1 MRLARIESHG
11 LSSECVG
18 TEHILIG
25 LRVEDSGFAAGS
37 LRQAGVAAGDL
48 RNIVIKGGRKVES
61 PPPIG
66 RIPFSDLAKKAL
78 EMAFAEAEEMRH
90 NYIGTEHLLL
100 GILDDV
106 ENNASKILVQL
117 GYDIELIKQELY
129 EIVGE
134 AVVQSRDEEEEEEE
148 VVSGSSTKQQK
159 GRGSKKALAQFG
171 RDLTKLAAENKL
183 DPVIGREDEIERIN
197 LILARRT
204 KNNPLLLGE
213 PGVGK
218 TAIIE
223 GIAQRI
229 ASGDCP
235 ESILK
240 HRLIAL
246 DLTAMVAGT
255 KYRGQFEERIKA
267 VIKEAMNEDIILFID
282 EMHTLV
288 GAGAAEG
295 AIDAANVLKPALS
308 RGEIKCIGATT
319 LDEYRK
325 YLEKDKA
332 LARRFQKVV
341 IEPPSRDDTVRILKG
356 LQSRY
361 EKHHRVK
368 YHPDAIVAAV
378 DLADR
383 YITTRFLPDK
393 AIDVI
398 DEAGARKVLEL
409 YRPKELLESEARL
422 GVLKISQKEAI
433 ASQDFET
440 AASYRDDIVTLSDQI
455 NRLRIRWKKLRSN
468 RENVFVS
475 KELIAYTVAKITGIP
490 VDSITTSESDRL
502 LALESELDKMVI
514 GQKAAKEILAKSLRR
529 TRAGLGDP
537 KRPIGCF
544 LFLGPTGVGKTL
556 LVKAMA
562 KSIFGDVDSLISL
575 DMSEY
580 MEKHNV
586 SRLVGAPPGY
596 VGYEEGGQLT
606 EAVRRKPYS
615 IVLFDEIEKAHS
627 EIYNTLLQIMEEG
640 KLTDSMGR
648 VVDFRHCIIVL
659 TSNVG
664 SDAIKNKAPLGFG
677 GSSTTD
683 EEIEKQLELEL
694 TKTFKPEFLNRLD
707 AKVIFKQL
715 TKEELNEVLN
725 LELNKVAGR
734 LEAQKREFEL
744 TKEAREFLLDKGW
757 HPEFGARPLRR
768 AVERYVENLFAEE
781 ILKGNF
787 EENTAIMVD
796 KVGDEENLY
805 LVM

>member
-1 MRLARIESHG
+1 MRLARIESHN
-11 LSSECVG
+11 LSSDSVG

-25 LRVEDSGFAAGS
+25 LRLEDAGFAAGT
-37 LRQAGVAAGDL
+37 LRQAGVKIEDL
-48 RNIVIKGGRKVES
+48 KNIIINGSKKASR

-66 RIPFSDLAKKAL
+66 RMPFSEMAKKAL

-100 GILDDV
+100 GILDDS
-106 ENNASKILVQL
+106 ENNASKILIQL
-117 GYDIELIKQELY
+117 GHDIDLIKQELY

-134 AVVQSRDEEEEEEE
+134 AVVQSEAEEEEE
-148 VVSGSSTKQQK
+148 VVSGAISKQQK
-159 GRGSKKALAQFG
+159 GKSAGKALSQFG
-171 RDLTKLAAENKL
+171 RDLTKLASSKKL
-183 DPVIGREDEIERIN
+183 DPVIGREEEIDRIT

-204 KNNPLLLGE
+204 KNNPILLGE

-229 ASGDCP
+229 ASGKAP
-235 ESILK
+235 ESILDHK
-240 HRLIAL
+240 LIAL

-267 VIKEAMNEDIILFID
+267 VLKEVINKNIILFID
-282 EMHTLV
+282 EIHTLV

-332 LARRFQKVV
+332 LARRFQKVT
-341 IEPPSRDDTVRILKG
+341 IEPPSRSDTVQILRG

-361 EKHHRVK
+361 EKHHKVE
-368 YHPDAIVAAV
+368 YEPEAIVAAV
-378 DLADR
+378 ELSDR
-383 YITTRFLPDK
+383 YITNRFLPDK

-398 DEAGARKVLEL
+398 DEAGARKVLDL
-409 YRPKELLESEARL
+409 YRPKDLRESEDK
-422 GVLKISQKEAI
+422 LKDLKRSQEEAI
-433 ASQDFET
+433 ASQDFEG
-440 AASYRDDIVTLSDQI
+440 AAAYRDDIIKLSDHI
-455 NRLRIRWKKLRSN
+455 NRLKIRWKKIRTK
-468 RENVFVS
+468 REHNKVDKDLV
-475 KELIAYTVAKITGIP
+475 AQTVAKMTGIP
-490 VDSITTSESDRL
+490 VDNISASESDKL
-502 LALESELDKMVI
+502 LALETDLDKTVI
-514 GQKAAKEILAKSLRR
+514 GQQAAKEVLAKSLRR
-529 TRAGLGDP
+529 ARAGLGDP
-537 KRPIGCF
+537 TRPTGCF

-562 KSIFGDVDSLISL
+562 KSMFGSEDALIPL

-627 EIYNTLLQIMEEG
+627 EVFNTLLQIMEEG
-640 KLTDSMGR
+640 KLTDSLGR
-648 VVDFRHCIIVL
+648 RVDFRNCIIVL

-677 GSSTTD
+677 GSSTAD
-683 EEIEKQLELEL
+683 EDIAKQLESEL
-694 TKTFKPEFLNRLD
+694 SRTFKPEFLNRLD
-707 AKVIFKQL
+707 GKIIFKQL
-715 TKEELNEVLN
+715 TKEELQKVLD
-725 LELNKVAGR
+725 LELAKISARLKVKG
-734 LEAQKREFEL
+734 REFEL
-744 TKEAREFLLDKGW
+744 TEAARDFLLSKGW
-757 HPEFGARPLRR
+757 NPEFGARPLRR
-768 AVERYVENLFAEE
+768 SVENYVEDLFAEE
-781 ILKGNF
+781 ILKNNF
-787 EENTAIMVD
+787 PENTAMMVD
-796 KVGDEENLY
+796 KSDNEENLC
-805 LVM
+805 LV

>member
-1 MRLARIESHG
+1 MRLARLESHS
-11 LSSECVG
+11 LSSESVG

-25 LRVEDSGFAAGS
+25 LRSEDSGFAAGA
-37 LRQAGVAAGDL
+37 LRQAGVKAENL
-48 RNIVIKGGRKVES
+48 RNVVITGSKKASS

-66 RIPFSDLAKKAL
+66 RIPFSDMAKKAL

-100 GILDDV
+100 GILDDS
-106 ENNASKILVQL
+106 ENNASKILIQL
-117 GYDIELIKQELY
+117 GHDIDLIKQELY
-129 EIVGE
+129 EMSGE
-134 AVVQSRDEEEEEEE
+134 AIVQTEVEEEEE
-148 VVSGSSTKQQK
+148 VVSGAITKQQK
-159 GRGSKKALAQFG
+159 GKGSKKALSQFG
-171 RDLTKLAAENKL
+171 RDLTKLAEAKKL
-183 DPVIGREDEIERIN
+183 DPVIGRADEIERIT

-204 KNNPLLLGE
+204 KNNPVLLGE

-223 GIAQRI
+223 GIAQSI
-229 ASGDCP
+229 AEGKAPDS
-235 ESILK
+235 LLN

-267 VIKEAMNEDIILFID
+267 VLKEVINEKIILFID
-282 EMHTLV
+282 EIHTLV

-341 IEPPSRDDTVRILKG
+341 IEPPSKKEAIQILKG

-361 EKHHRVK
+361 EKHHKIK
-368 YHPDAIVAAV
+368 YEPDAIIAAV
-378 DLADR
+378 ELSDR
-383 YITTRFLPDK
+383 YITNRFLPDK

-398 DEAGARKVLEL
+398 DEAGARKVLDL
-409 YRPKELLESEARL
+409 YRPRDLREAEEKLQDLKRSQEESVTA
-422 GVLKISQKEAI
+422 
-433 ASQDFET
+433 QDFET
-440 AASYRDDIVTLSDQI
+440 AASYRDDIAKLSDHI
-455 NRLRIRWKKLRSN
+455 NRLKIRWKKIRNNPEHSSVDRDL
-468 RENVFVS
+468 V
-475 KELIAYTVAKITGIP
+475 AQTVAKITGIP
-490 VDSITTSESDRL
+490 IANLTASESDKL
-502 LALESELDKMVI
+502 LALEEELDKTVI
-514 GQKAAKEILAKSLRR
+514 GQQAAKGTLAKSLRR

-537 KRPIGCF
+537 KRPTGCF

-556 LVKAMA
+556 LVKSMA
-562 KSIFGDVDSLISL
+562 KAMFGAEDALISL

-627 EIYNTLLQIMEEG
+627 EVFNTLLQIMEEG
-640 KLTDSMGR
+640 KLTDSSGR
-648 VVDFRHCIIVL
+648 KVDFRHCVIVL

-664 SDAIKNKAPLGFG
+664 SDAIKNRAPLGFG

-683 EEIEKQLELEL
+683 EEIEKQLESEL
-694 TKTFKPEFLNRLD
+694 ARTFKPEFLNRLD
-707 AKVIFKQL
+707 AKIIFKQL
-715 TKEELNEVLN
+715 DRDELQQVLD
-725 LELNKVAGR
+725 LELSKVSSR
-734 LEAQKREFEL
+734 LMARKREFEL
-744 TKEAREFLLDKGW
+744 TKEAREFLLVKGW
-757 HPEFGARPLRR
+757 NPELGARPLRR
-768 AVERYVENLFAEE
+768 AVEKYVEDLLAEE

-787 EENTAIMVD
+787 KEDTAMIVD
-796 KVGDEENLY
+796 KVECEEKLF
-805 LVM
+805 LV